1 MSSHLYNKGELPRED
16 TYAGYDRAALERQIP
31 SSRRDLQ
38 SVIQQLADTKARG
51 PQYDGHESMVPGASE
66 SRRNEWRQ
74 KVEYLESKIR
84 FIEHE
89 ITLAERALNR
99 LR

>member
-1 MSSHLYNKGELPRED
+1 LSGARPRRWKSEFLS
-16 TYAGYDRAALERQIP
+16 TA
-31 SSRRDLQ
+31 
-38 SVIQQLADTKARG
+38 T
-51 PQYDGHESMVPGASE
+51 E
-66 SRRNEWRQ
+66 SRRNDWRQ

-89 ITLAERALNR
+89 IMLAERALNR